1 VVIQQGEVKSEEVR
15 VGHTIEDV
23 IQSDLDVMSG
33 KPVVR
38 GTRITVEL
46 ILEKV
51 AAGESIEQIQ
61 SEHPHLTI
69 EQIRV
74 ALEYIMSPGNRTG

>member
-1 VVIQQGEVKSEEVR
+1 M
-15 VGHTIEDV
+15 GHTIEDV
-23 IQSDLDVMSG
+23 IQSDPDVMSG

-74 ALEYIMSPGNRTG
+74 ALEHAAKVFKNDLIHPIGA